1 MPKYEHDSERWLRNN
16 ADIYTRMGS
25 PQIAQNM
32 VLCADEIKKLRMAVD
47 LGEQGAEHMVEELAK
62 VKGELAALKEAAR
75 PVAEWY
81 TEIRNHAVW
90 DGKKVNPEMTVLGGC
105 TVAQYDALAAL
116 VVEG

>member
-1 MPKYEHDSERWLRNN
+1 MPKYEYDSERWLRNN

-62 VKGELAALKEAAR
+62 VKGELAALKEAVGKV
-75 PVAEWY
+75 VAMHRKGEG
-81 TEIRNHAVW
+81 HV
-90 DGKKVNPEMTVLGGC
+90 C
-105 TVAQYDALAAL
+105 THYPSGRRALDALAAL
-116 VVEG
+116 VGEG